1 MAPVSSNLL
10 ETPQQAH
17 STLLI
22 TAVPKVDGHP
32 PSNLLPR
39 QTVLLVVGGG
49 GERPF
54 DDTQK
59 LRNPPFVIASK
70 SHPCYAQWQTAIHSW
85 WTLEIQRVANKTK
98 LTRNPPARSRRPKT

>member
-10 ETPQQAH
+10 EAAQQAP

-22 TAVPKVDGHP
+22 TAVQKVDGHP
-32 PSNLLPR
+32 PSNLLPK

-54 DDTQK
+54 DEAQK
-59 LRNPPFVIASK
+59 LQNPPFV
-70 SHPCYAQWQTAIHSW
+70 TALNAPH
-85 WTLEIQRVANKTK
+85 
-98 LTRNPPARSRRPKT
+98 